1 MEIKVENNEPQRQ
14 PLLEAPP
21 RPPLFSEGQPP
32 LPKTPAQK
40 AIRKTFKGTAHLAK
54 LLPTG
59 TVLVFQ
65 FLSPVLTNQGQ
76 CRTAVSRTVTLGFLA
91 LCCISCFLLCLT
103 DSFRDPKGKVRYG
116 LATTRGLWVI
126 DGSVILSPDV
136 AEKYKLHFIDFFHGI
151 VSMMVFVAVAMFD
164 QSVVKCLYPS
174 PSDEAKE
181 ILTTLPIGIGV
192 ISSVL
197 FVVFPSKRHGI
208 GFPLSPVSPK

>member
-1 MEIKVENNEPQRQ
+1 MEIKVENNESQRQ
-14 PLLEAPP
+14 PLLETPP
-21 RPPLFSEGQPP
+21 PPLPLSDSQPP
-32 LPKTPAQK
+32 VPKTPAQK

-76 CRTAVSRTVTLGFLA
+76 CRTVVSQTATLAFLA
-91 LCCISCFLLCLT
+91 LCCLSCFLLCLT

-116 LATTRGLWVI
+116 LATTHGLWVI
-126 DGSVILSPDV
+126 DGSVTLAPDV
-136 AEKYKLHFIDFFHGI
+136 AEKYKLCFIDFFHGI

-164 QSVVKCLYPS
+164 KNVVKCLYPS
-174 PSDEAKE
+174 PSDDAED

-208 GFPLSPVSPK
+208 GFPLSPLSTK